1 MCDYGYSDYDYGMS
15 QVGNTIGTLL
25 IVVGIVSIVSIVLI
39 VLQLIGQWK
48 CFKKAGYKG
57 WETLIA
63 GHNQFVNCTF
73 AGVNPI
79 LILGIMFG
87 SIVTII
93 PVIGWLAYM
102 GFLIYYQFVVGLNT
116 AKAFGKGTGFGIAL
130 AIPIS
135 APIAWFILG
144 KAEIAYV
151 GPQNNNS
158 AVQLQVQTNNQP
170 VFTPVMPTPV
180 QPEATNVSPTFGT
193 TCGNAVAPGT
203 KFCTNC
209 GKQM

>member
-1 MCDYGYSDYDYGMS
+1 
-15 QVGNTIGTLL
+15 
-25 IVVGIVSIVSIVLI
+25 
-39 VLQLIGQWK
+39 
-48 CFKKAGYKG
+48 
-57 WETLIA
+57 
-63 GHNQFVNCTF
+63 
-73 AGVNPI
+73 
-79 LILGIMFG
+79 
-87 SIVTII
+87 
-93 PVIGWLAYM
+93 M

-180 QPEATNVSPTFGT
+180 QPEVSPVMPTPVQPEITNVSPTFCT
-193 TCGNAVAPGT
+193 NCGNALSPGT